1 MRDFAGSVVVHGM
14 GGWIAIVAVMKL
26 GPRLGRYKS
35 NGDIVAQPP
44 SSIPFLA
51 LGAWMLTVGWFGFNV
66 MSAQAIESISG
77 LVALNSLMAMVG
89 GTLAALFIGKNDPGF
104 VHNGPLAGLV
114 AICAGSD
121 SMNPLGALVTG
132 LWRSIC
138 VFLYICTK

>member
-1 MRDFAGSVVVHGM
+1 M

-77 LVALNSLMAMVG
+77 PVALNSLMAMFG
-89 GTLAALFIGKNDPGF
+89 EHLLHYLSAKMILAL
-104 VHNGPLAGLV
+104 
-114 AICAGSD
+114 
-121 SMNPLGALVTG
+121 
-132 LWRSIC
+132 SIM
-138 VFLYICTK
+138 VL